1 MYKGKLP
8 QMIDD
13 VMFHNLS
20 IDGENIY
27 IPFDIFQS
35 VSTVDGQN

>member
-8 QMIDD
+8 QRLDD
-13 VMFHNLS
+13 VMFQNLA
-20 IDGENIY
+20 IDVENIY

-35 VSTVDGQN
+35 VGIIDDQN